1 MLEKAI
7 LAEFVFKGGVKKKNP
22 RLNAFKILIRKI
34 CCVKCK
40 DRKELEV

>member
-7 LAEFVFKGGVKKKNP
+7 LAEFVFKGLVKKKK

-34 CCVKCK
+34 SCVKCK
-40 DRKELEV
+40 DRREL